1 MKIEWTDPA
10 IESLRNLHDYIA
22 KDSEVYAR
30 SFIQRIV
37 LAVEKLTN
45 FPRLG
50 RVVPEADE
58 ETIRE
63 LLYQNYRII
72 YRIKGERVEVL
83 TVIQGSHDLR
93 SFRPAPWEVE

>member
-1 MKIEWTDPA
+1 MKIRWTDPA
-10 IESLRNLHDYIA
+10 VDSLRNLHDYIA
-22 KDSEVYAR
+22 KDSEVYAS
-30 SFIQRIV
+30 SFIQRMV
-37 LAVEKLTN
+37 LALEKLTE

-72 YRIKGERVEVL
+72 YRIKSESIEIL
-83 TVIQGSHDLR
+83 TVIHGNRDLGNLK
-93 SFRPAPWEVE
+93 PPPWNVD

>member
-10 IESLRNLHDYIA
+10 IESLRNLHGYIA
-22 KDSEVYAR
+22 KDSEVYAS
-30 SFIQRIV
+30 SFVQRIV

-72 YRIKGERVEVL
+72 YRIRGERVEIL
-83 TVIQGSHDLR
+83 TVIQGSRDVG

>member
-1 MKIEWTDPA
+1 MKIRWTDPA
-10 IESLRNLHDYIA
+10 IESLRNLHGYIA
-22 KDSEVYAR
+22 KDSEIYA
-30 SFIQRIV
+30 SNFIQRIV
-37 LAVEKLTN
+37 LAVEKLGA

-72 YRIKGERVEVL
+72 YRLKSEFIEIL
-83 TVIQGSHDLR
+83 TVIHGRRDLGSVK
-93 SFRPAPWEVE
+93 PAPWEID

>member
-1 MKIEWTDPA
+1 MKIRWSEPA

-22 KDSEVYAR
+22 KDSEIYAS
-30 SFIQRIV
+30 SFVQRII
-37 LAVEKLTN
+37 LATEKLTN

-72 YRIKGERVEVL
+72 YRIKGEQVGIL
-83 TVIQGSHDLR
+83 TVIQGSRDLG

>member
-1 MKIEWTDPA
+1 MKIRWTHPA
-10 IESLRNLHDYIA
+10 LGSLRNLHDYIA
-22 KDSEVYAR
+22 KDSEVYA
-30 SFIQRIV
+30 SNFIQRII
-37 LAVEKLTN
+37 LAAEKLTD

-72 YRIKGERVEVL
+72 YRIKGDLIEIL
-83 TVIQGSHDLR
+83 TVIHGRRDLGS
-93 SFRPAPWEVE
+93 FKPTPWEVE

>member
-83 TVIQGSHDLR
+83 TVIQGSRDLG

>member
-1 MKIEWTDPA
+1 MKIKWTDPA
-10 IESLRNLHDYIA
+10 VESLRNLHGYIA

-30 SFIQRIV
+30 SFVQRVI
-37 LAVEKLTN
+37 LAAEKLTD

-50 RVVPEADE
+50 RVVPEADV

-72 YRIKGERVEVL
+72 YRIKNELIEIL
-83 TVIQGSHDLR
+83 TVIHGSRDLG
-93 SFRPAPWEVE
+93 SFKPAPWEVD

>member
-1 MKIEWTDPA
+1 MRIRWTAPA
-10 IESLRNLHDYIA
+10 VESLRNLHGYIA
-22 KDSEVYAR
+22 KDSEVYA
-30 SFIQRIV
+30 SNFVQRIV
-37 LAVEKLTN
+37 LAAEKLTD

-72 YRIKGERVEVL
+72 YRVKNELIEIL
-83 TVIQGSHDLR
+83 TVIHGRRDLGSIE
-93 SFRPAPWEVE
+93 PAPWEVD

>member
-1 MKIEWTDPA
+1 MKIKWTDPA
-10 IESLRNLHDYIA
+10 IESLRNLHGYIA
-22 KDSEVYAR
+22 KDSEVYAS
-30 SFIQRIV
+30 SFVERII
-37 LAVEKLTN
+37 LAVEKLAN

-72 YRIKGERVEVL
+72 YRIKGERVEIL
-83 TVIQGSHDLR
+83 TVIQGSRDLG